1 VNAKSV
7 IAMMIVGKSLV
18 TGTISITNP
27 ARGDISILIVRV
39 GVNGLI
45 VEGGGNY
52 SQMIHDVIVR

>member
-1 VNAKSV
+1 VNAKNV